1 MKIAYKRSIM
11 AVCAL
16 SIAEVAM
23 AAIPKSSID
32 SDVKDTRVANVVA
45 TSPNGDTTS
54 YTCDYA
60 WQITFSNGAETTL
73 RVRLEWR
80 LRERGGIGG
89 RHIVVRYGTE
99 DALLAKIHRAEIC
112 AANARCVRQHGMKD
126 RLKLAG

>member
-1 MKIAYKRSIM
+1 VKIAYKRSIM
-11 AVCAL
+11 AVCVL

-60 WQITFSNGAETTL
+60 WQITFSNGAETTDSC
-73 RVRLEWR
+73 EA
-80 LRERGGIGG
+80 
-89 RHIVVRYGTE
+89 IVPAGTKNAVVCTKKY
-99 DALLAKIHRAEIC
+99 DRRISVVTLLQSNCKPTPP
-112 AANARCVRQHGMKD
+112 
-126 RLKLAG
+126 